1 MKKKIFSLTLIVFFL
16 DQLLKHIV
24 TSKVL
29 LQEAFYV
36 IPRFFYITHVQ
47 NTGGAWSIFSSI
59 PYFLVMINIL
69 LLGLLI
75 GYIYKKETFSLVEV
89 IYFGLILG
97 GVLGNLMDRIF
108 LDGVVDYIGVQ
119 FGDYYYPIFN
129 FADIAVVIGMAL
141 IIIEIIRGEKHENR
155 SRK

>member
-24 TSKVL
+24 ASKVL
-29 LQEAFYV
+29 LQEAFYI

-108 LDGVVDYIGVQ
+108 LDGVVDYIGIQ
-119 FGDYYYPIFN
+119 FGSYYYPIFN